1 MSSTS
6 LKKGISVLLAGTI
19 AMTCMMGAM
28 AAIGPISGSENIPYN
43 VLQEQFRDTL
53 QIGGVGAVVRP
64 GGSGSCGTNATYI
77 VDEDGTLTIS
87 GTGDIRSD
95 AFAGSISITQV
106 VIEEG
111 ITSIGSMAFSD
122 CSYLESV
129 TLPQSLESIG
139 DRAFNNC
146 TKLNTINL
154 PEGMSS
160 IGAQVFMN
168 CRSLTQIT
176 IPDSIT
182 EIKDQTF
189 QGCNSLTE
197 INGGEGLT
205 KVAFGAFYCD
215 KTVQTT
221 LNTSNE
227 VLQNYNWSANNRE
240 LGGTSSED
248 NESCGENATW
258 TLDESGT
265 LTISGTGAINDEAFK
280 NNTKIKKVI
289 IEEGIT
295 SIGGYAFYRCEN
307 LTSVTLPQSL
317 TDIGDQAFQ
326 YCYYLKVINGG
337 EGITNIG
344 SQAFYCPYSTKITL
358 NSSNESLKNYNW
370 ANDNRVIPAQLGSSG
385 TFGQQSSQA
394 DFYYT
399 LDMDGTLTITIL
411 EEHKNTEIVDYA
423 ELFKGNPNIK
433 KVIIGEGIEILGQNL
448 FEGCQNLESIELAD
462 SVWKIYYH
470 ALYGCNK
477 LTYIDVGTVDRSRT
491 LSYEQF
497 TATGSYNSNNLLV
510 TTINSDAPESFFTD
524 FDWAQFNRTLVRE
537 GSDDQDDGQDDT
549 LTPVGE
555 NWDYN
560 GEQGSFGTDK
570 VQNPSVED
578 DINSLTDPDAT
589 VEGLDEKQGLESEYE
604 TADASSEETLV
615 AVTKA
620 SDFIVA
626 VPKVLIMDGNGE
638 QSTAEYKISV
648 FGHVDPAK
656 RVTVTPEASFE
667 MVNQGKADVV
677 YTAQVS
683 QPETGIN
690 GIDILEDP
698 SDEGTQYLTGTITAN
713 LKRAGSYKGTMNF
726 TIDYVDY
733 VE

>member
-43 VLQEQFRDTL
+43 VLQEQFRGTL
-53 QIGGVGAVVRP
+53 QFGGVGAVEL
-64 GGSGSCGTNATYI
+64 GSSGSCGTNATY
-77 VDEDGTLTIS
+77 VLDMDGTLTIS
-87 GTGDIRSD
+87 GTGAINEQ
-95 AFAGSISITQV
+95 AFFNSTSIKKI

-111 ITSIGSMAFSD
+111 ITSIGTQAFTS
-122 CSYLESV
+122 CSNL
-129 TLPQSLESIG
+129 TSI
-139 DRAFNNC
+139 
-146 TKLNTINL
+146 TL
-154 PEGMSS
+154 PEGLIS
-160 IGAQVFMN
+160 IGTQAFQN
-168 CRSLTQIT
+168 CRSLTSIT
-176 IPDSIT
+176 IPDSVTSIS
-182 EIKDQTF
+182 DQAF
-189 QGCNSLTE
+189 MLCDNLKE
-197 INGGEGLT
+197 INGGEGITSIGLS
-205 KVAFGAFYCD
+205 AFKCFQE
-215 KTVQTT
+215 TQTT

-227 VLQNYNWSANNRE
+227 VLKNYDWAGDNRTGEGIPNKNN
-240 LGGTSSED
+240 G
-248 NESCGENATW
+248 SCGESATW

-295 SIGGYAFYRCEN
+295 SIGASVFAACEN

-317 TDIGDQAFQ
+317 TNIGNQAFQ

-344 SQAFYCPYSTKITL
+344 SQAFYCPQLTKITL

-411 EEHKNTEIVDYA
+411 EEHTNTEIVDYA

-560 GEQGSFGTDK
+560 GEQGSFATDK

-626 VPKVLIMDGNGE
+626 VPKVLVMDGNGE

>member
-53 QIGGVGAVVRP
+53 QFGGIGAVEL
-64 GGSGSCGTNATYI
+64 GSSGSCGESATY
-77 VDEDGTLTIS
+77 VLDMDGTLTIS
-87 GTGDIRSD
+87 GTGAIDQGY
-95 AFAGSISITQV
+95 FQGSQSIKKV

-111 ITSIGSMAFSD
+111 ITDLGIQAFQN
-122 CSYLESV
+122 CQELTEV
-129 TLPQSLESIG
+129 VLPESLESMG
-139 DRAFNNC
+139 DNAFALC
-146 TKLNTINL
+146 EKLTTVNI
-154 PEGMSS
+154 PGGISS
-160 IGAQVFMN
+160 IGNRAFWN
-168 CRSLTQIT
+168 CTSLTQIT
-176 IPDSIT
+176 IPDNIT
-182 EIKDQTF
+182 EIEEWAF
-189 QGCNSLTE
+189 YGCSSLTE
-197 INGGEGLT
+197 INGGENVTSIGNQ
-205 KVAFGAFYCD
+205 AFYCNQ
-215 KTVQTT
+215 TVQTT

-227 VLQNYNWSANNRE
+227 YFKNYSWAGDNRE
-240 LGGTSSED
+240 GEGLSSEN
-248 NESCGENATW
+248 NENCGENATYIVGE
-258 TLDESGT
+258 DGT

-280 NNTKIKKVI
+280 NNTKIKKVV

-295 SIGGYAFYRCEN
+295 SIGGYAFYGCEN

-326 YCYYLKVINGG
+326 YCYYLKEINGG
-337 EGITNIG
+337 EGITSIG

-358 NSSNESLKNYNW
+358 NSSNESLKNYDW
-370 ANDNRVIPAQLGSSG
+370 AKDNRVTPAQLGSSG

-448 FEGCQNLESIELAD
+448 FAGCQNLESIELAD

-570 VQNPSVED
+570 VQNPSVES
-578 DINSLTDPDAT
+578 DINSLTDPDAP

-626 VPKVLIMDGNGE
+626 VPKVLVMDGNGE

-677 YTAQVS
+677 YTAQVN

-733 VE
+733 EE